1 MQASNDSECP
11 KRKNKKALLS
21 KKEFTG
27 ISKEN
32 LKVALVIPPGFHSS
46 FLLAEWKMC
55 G

>member
-11 KRKNKKALLS
+11 KRKNKKAWLF

-32 LKVALVIPPGFHSS
+32 LKVASLISTGFHSS
-46 FLLAEWKMC
+46 SLLAE
-55 G
+55 